1 MCGIMG
7 MINGHDVVPDL
18 VDGLG
23 RLAYRGYDS
32 AGVAIVSDGAIARRR
47 AAGKL
52 ANLKTLLTRDPI
64 AGGVGIAHTRWA
76 THGGPS
82 ADNAHPHANGRVAV
96 VHNGI
101 VENFRELRE
110 ELTAAGHVFTSETD
124 TEVIPHL
131 IADFLDTGME
141 PDEATA
147 AAIRRLEGCFALG
160 VIFEGRDDMLVATR
174 RGSPL
179 AVSQAAGGTLLASDV
194 MALAPVSREVILLED
209 DDIAVL
215 GRAGIEIRDR
225 LGRRAHRS
233 ARVTGASP
241 AAIEKNGYRHFMQKE
256 IFEQPRALRRSLAG
270 CYDAGRRTVAFPDLP
285 VSFEKVP
292 RLSIVACGTSHHA
305 ALVAKYWFEQ
315 YARLPVEADIASE
328 FRYRDATP
336 PEGGLALFISQSG
349 ETADTLAALRHAAE
363 NGQQTL
369 ALVNVA
375 GSTLAREA
383 DAVLHTG
390 AGPEIGVASTKA
402 FTTQL
407 SVLAALAVWAG
418 QTRHVLSDD
427 EVASLSADLGESA
440 ALAER
445 ALATKPTPRGLANE
459 IKGAGTV
466 LFMGRGAS
474 YPIALEGAL
483 KLKEISYIHAE
494 GYAAGE
500 LKHGPIALID
510 AHVPV
515 VVVAPRDPLFEKT
528 MSNLRE
534 VKARGGK
541 IILLSDAEGI
551 AAAPRDL
558 FATIEVPSGGP
569 LTNPILYTLP
579 LQLLA
584 YHVAVLRG
592 TDIDQPRNL
601 AKSVTVE

>member
-1 MCGIMG
+1 M
-7 MINGHDVVPDL
+7 
-18 VDGLG
+18 
-23 RLAYRGYDS
+23 
-32 AGVAIVSDGAIARRR
+32 
-47 AAGKL
+47 
-52 ANLKTLLTRDPI
+52 
-64 AGGVGIAHTRWA
+64 
-76 THGGPS
+76 
-82 ADNAHPHANGRVAV
+82 
-96 VHNGI
+96 
-101 VENFRELRE
+101 
-110 ELTAAGHVFTSETD
+110 
-124 TEVIPHL
+124 
-131 IADFLDTGME
+131 
-141 PDEATA
+141 
-147 AAIRRLEGCFALG
+147 
-160 VIFEGRDDMLVATR
+160 
-174 RGSPL
+174 
-179 AVSQAAGGTLLASDV
+179 
-194 MALAPVSREVILLED
+194 
-209 DDIAVL
+209 
-215 GRAGIEIRDR
+215 
-225 LGRRAHRS
+225 
-233 ARVTGASP
+233 TGASP

-336 PEGGLALFISQSG
+336 PDGGLALFISQSG